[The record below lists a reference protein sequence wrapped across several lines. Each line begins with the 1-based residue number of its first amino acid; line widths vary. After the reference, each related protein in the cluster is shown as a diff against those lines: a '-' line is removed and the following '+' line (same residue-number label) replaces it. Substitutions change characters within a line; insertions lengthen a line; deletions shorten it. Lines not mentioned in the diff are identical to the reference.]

1 MKTIYDFKKGDESF
15 LNRINNKYSEIHNVN
30 MIGKTSGFKLKRDAQ
45 YLLDYINNRCPLRKD
60 RVLLKIKI
68 GGNIMQGTGKRIV
81 KDTRLDTDSV
91 ITYAGT
97 DVLEIREVNY

>member
-1 MKTIYDFKKGDESF
+1 MLEPQCSAPNLAGQIDSVIRRIGLFFIFIDKLVGQ
-15 LNRINNKYSEIHNVN
+15 LNKRRQIQ
-30 MIGKTSGFKLKRDAQ
+30 IG
-45 YLLDYINNRCPLRKD
+45 
-60 RVLLKIKI
+60 KIKI

>member
-1 MKTIYDFKKGDESF
+1 
-15 LNRINNKYSEIHNVN
+15 
-30 MIGKTSGFKLKRDAQ
+30 MIKSLTFIDNYELILS
-45 YLLDYINNRCPLRKD
+45 KD

>member
-1 MKTIYDFKKGDESF
+1 MADWKCECGGTYQTNGGDYNPRDTKVYMKCD
-15 LNRINNKYSEIHNVN
+15 
-30 MIGKTSGFKLKRDAQ
+30 
-45 YLLDYINNRCPLRKD
+45 
-60 RVLLKIKI
+60 KI

-97 DVLEIREVNY
+97 DILEIREVNY